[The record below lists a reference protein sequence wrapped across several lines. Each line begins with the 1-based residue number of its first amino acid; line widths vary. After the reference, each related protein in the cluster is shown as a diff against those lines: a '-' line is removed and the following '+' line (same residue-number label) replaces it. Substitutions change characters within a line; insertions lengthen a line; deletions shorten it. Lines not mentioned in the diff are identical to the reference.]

1 MVSQVVGDGLAQLRR
16 FESSPDEYGG
26 SLSEQR
32 KRSSWF
38 NQLEWVGMK
47 CRW

>member
-32 KRSSWF
+32 SARGGLTSLSG
-38 NQLEWVGMK
+38 LE
-47 CRW
+47 